1 MLDQSYFTANI
12 FAMVKLDNPYAKQ
25 RPSWKVFVPMLLVYP
40 ILKWVIH
47 YSYFSFLYQ
56 YSIALLILII
66 IAQYLDER
74 LFTKD
79 RIFSFDFP
87 FERKI
92 FYLFVMIIVLI
103 PIRNIAVQFT
113 PTPQL
118 LNFYQGKIKTLES
131 VLIMVAIIAPCEELF
146 FRGFA
151 QYNLSFFFGKYGG
164 VVIAALLYSITGI
177 AAHSLY
183 LAVLFFIIGIVI
195 GLIYSRV
202 QSLVQATLLHIIT
215 IIFMYLFPF

>member
-1 MLDQSYFTANI
+1 
-12 FAMVKLDNPYAKQ
+12 MVKLDNPYARY
-25 RPSWKVFVPMLLVYP
+25 RPSWKIFIPMLLLYP
-40 ILKWVIH
+40 LLKWVIH

-66 IAQYLDER
+66 IAQYVDES

-87 FERKI
+87 FEKKL
-92 FYLFVMIIVLI
+92 FYLFVMIVVLI

-113 PTPQL
+113 TTPQL
-118 LNFYQGKIKTLES
+118 LNFYQGNIKSLES
-131 VLIMVAIIAPCEELF
+131 MLIMVAIIAPCEELF

-151 QYNLSFFFGKYGG
+151 QYNLSFLFGKYGG
-164 VVIAALLYSITGI
+164 IVIAALLYSIIGI
-177 AAHSLY
+177 TAHSLY

-202 QSLVQATLLHIIT
+202 KSLIQATLLHIIT

>member
-1 MLDQSYFTANI
+1 
-12 FAMVKLDNPYAKQ
+12 V
-25 RPSWKVFVPMLLVYP
+25 
-40 ILKWVIH
+40 
-47 YSYFSFLYQ
+47 
-56 YSIALLILII
+56 
-66 IAQYLDER
+66 DES

-87 FERKI
+87 FEKKL
-92 FYLFVMIIVLI
+92 FYLFVMIVVLI

-113 PTPQL
+113 ATPQL
-118 LNFYQGKIKTLES
+118 LNFYQGNIKSLES
-131 VLIMVAIIAPCEELF
+131 MLIMVAIIAPCEELF

-151 QYNLSFFFGKYGG
+151 QYNLSFFFGKFGG
-164 VVIAALLYSITGI
+164 IVIAALLYSITGI

-183 LAVLFFIIGIVI
+183 LAVLYFIIGIVI

-202 QSLVQATLLHIIT
+202 KSLVQATLLHIIT

>member
-1 MLDQSYFTANI
+1 MLDQFHFATNI
-12 FAMVKLDNPYAKQ
+12 FAMVKLDNPYAKH
-25 RPSWKVFVPMLLVYP
+25 RPSWKVCIPMLLLYP
-40 ILKWVIH
+40 LLKWVIH

-118 LNFYQGKIKTLES
+118 LNFYQGNIKTLES

>member
-1 MLDQSYFTANI
+1 
-12 FAMVKLDNPYAKQ
+12 MVKLDNPYARY
-25 RPSWKVFVPMLLVYP
+25 RPSWKIFIPMLLLYP
-40 ILKWVIH
+40 LLKWVIH

-66 IAQYLDER
+66 IAQYVDES

-87 FERKI
+87 FEKKL
-92 FYLFVMIIVLI
+92 FYLFVMIVVLI

-113 PTPQL
+113 ATPQL
-118 LNFYQGKIKTLES
+118 LNFYQGNIKSLES
-131 VLIMVAIIAPCEELF
+131 MLIMVAIIAPCEELF

-151 QYNLSFFFGKYGG
+151 QYNLSFFFGKFGG
-164 VVIAALLYSITGI
+164 IVIAALLYSITGI

-183 LAVLFFIIGIVI
+183 LAVLYFIIGIVI

-202 QSLVQATLLHIIT
+202 KSLVQATLLHIIT

>member
-1 MLDQSYFTANI
+1 
-12 FAMVKLDNPYAKQ
+12 MVKLDNPYAMY
-25 RPSWKVFVPMLLVYP
+25 RPSWKVFIPMLLLYP
-40 ILKWVIH
+40 LLKWVIH

-56 YSIALLILII
+56 YSIAILILII
-66 IAQYLDER
+66 IAQYIDER

-87 FERKI
+87 FEKKI
-92 FYLFVMIIVLI
+92 FYLFVMIVVLI

-113 PTPQL
+113 TTPQL
-118 LNFYQGKIKTLES
+118 LNFYQGNIKSLES
-131 VLIMVAIIAPCEELF
+131 MLIMVAIIAPCEELF

-151 QYNLSFFFGKYGG
+151 QYNLSFLFGKYGG
-164 VVIAALLYSITGI
+164 IVIAALLYSIIGI
-177 AAHSLY
+177 TAHSLY

-202 QSLVQATLLHIIT
+202 KSLIQATLLHIIT

>member
-1 MLDQSYFTANI
+1 VLDQFHFAENI
-12 FAMVKLDNPYAKQ
+12 FAMVKLDNPYAKY
-25 RPSWKVFVPMLLVYP
+25 RPSWKVFIPMLLLYP
-40 ILKWVIH
+40 LLKWVIH

-56 YSIALLILII
+56 YSIALLILTI
-66 IAQYLDER
+66 IAQYVDER

-79 RIFSFDFP
+79 RIFSFYIP
-87 FERKI
+87 FEKKI
-92 FYLFVMIIVLI
+92 FYLFVMIVVLI

-113 PTPQL
+113 TNTQL
-118 LNFYQGKIKTLES
+118 LNFYQGNIKSLES
-131 VLIMVAIIAPCEELF
+131 MIIMVAIIAPCEELF

-164 VVIAALLYSITGI
+164 IVIAALLYSIPGM
-177 AAHSLY
+177 AAQSLY
-183 LAVLFFIIGIVI
+183 LAVLFFSIGIII

-202 QSLVQATLLHIIT
+202 KSLVQATLLHAII

>member
-1 MLDQSYFTANI
+1 
-12 FAMVKLDNPYAKQ
+12 MVKLDNPYALH
-25 RPSWKVFVPMLLVYP
+25 RPSWKVFIPMLLLYP
-40 ILKWVIH
+40 LLKWVIH

-66 IAQYLDER
+66 IAQYVDER

-87 FERKI
+87 FEKKI

-113 PTPQL
+113 AIPQM
-118 LNFYQGKIKTLES
+118 LNFYQSTTKSLES
-131 VLIMVAIIAPCEELF
+131 MLIMVAVIAPCEELF

-164 VVIAALLYSITGI
+164 IVIAALLYSITGI

-202 QSLVQATLLHIIT
+202 KSLVQATLLHIIT

>member
-1 MLDQSYFTANI
+1 
-12 FAMVKLDNPYAKQ
+12 MVKLDNPYAQ
-25 RPSWKVFVPMLLVYP
+25 YRPSWKVFIPMLLLYP
-40 ILKWVIH
+40 LLKWVIH

-66 IAQYLDER
+66 ISQYLDEK

-87 FERKI
+87 FEKKI
-92 FYLFVMIIVLI
+92 FYLFVMVVVLI
-103 PIRNIAVQFT
+103 PLRNIAIKFT
-113 PTPQL
+113 STPQL
-118 LNFYQGKIKTLES
+118 LNFYQGNIKSLES
-131 VLIMVAIIAPCEELF
+131 ILIMIAIIAPCEELF

-151 QYNLSFFFGKYGG
+151 QYNLSFFFGKFGG
-164 VVIAALLYSITGI
+164 IIVAALLYSIIGI
-177 AAHSLY
+177 ASHSLY
-183 LAVLFFIIGIVI
+183 LAVLFFMIGIII